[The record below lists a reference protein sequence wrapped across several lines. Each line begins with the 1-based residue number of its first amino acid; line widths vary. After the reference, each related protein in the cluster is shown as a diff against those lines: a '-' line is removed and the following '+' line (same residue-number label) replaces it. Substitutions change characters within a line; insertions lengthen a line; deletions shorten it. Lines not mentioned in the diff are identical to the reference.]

1 MPFPRK
7 TIPPV
12 ILAVAVL
19 MATPIFAQTTRQPA
33 PRRDWAEY
41 YLARVDLD
49 NKGYFTLEDAKRYA
63 SAQFDRLDVDHDGV
77 VDHDEF
83 VASLKRSIDRSNS
96 PDRKTRLER
105 ELTRR
110 ETLFH
115 TLDQKGDGKLTK
127 DEYLAATVQHFND
140 LDADKTGKITPREL
154 RAAHHGL

>member
-115 TLDQKGDGKLTK
+115 TLDQKGD
-127 DEYLAATVQHFND
+127 
-140 LDADKTGKITPREL
+140 
-154 RAAHHGL
+154 